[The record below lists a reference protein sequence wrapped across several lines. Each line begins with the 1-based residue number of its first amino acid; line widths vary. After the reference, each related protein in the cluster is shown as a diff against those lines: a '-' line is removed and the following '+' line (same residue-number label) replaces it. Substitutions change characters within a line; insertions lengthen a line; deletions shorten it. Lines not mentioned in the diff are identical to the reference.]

1 MGNLY
6 SNISGER
13 AITLWELFN
22 LYNRNGGFNLKKNE
36 LVILSKFLQ
45 DKEINRLNEEIIALT
60 IQLGRFE
67 GVSPEQYLNKLLK
80 NKRNISYA
88 KFKDLMTDVK
98 NNEINQLLADAKA
111 FEYVRLQ
118 EELNMV

>member
-80 NKRNISYA
+80 NKRHISYA
-88 KFKDLMTDVK
+88 KFKDLMADVK

-111 FEYVRLQ
+111 FEYGRLP

>member
-13 AITLWELFN
+13 AKTLWELFN
-22 LYNRNGGFNLKKNE
+22 LYNRNGGFNLEKKE
-36 LVILSKFLQ
+36 LAVLSKFLQ

-67 GVSPEQYLNKLLK
+67 GVSPEQYASHLLE

-88 KFKDLMTDVK
+88 KFKNLMADVK
-98 NNEINQLLADAKA
+98 NNEINQLLADAKV
-111 FEYVRLQ
+111 FEYGRLQ
-118 EELNMV
+118 KEFNFV